1 MKKFFPIFSLALL
14 FSLVWF
20 SPAQLSAATAMD
32 PCGLYTKTDA
42 EALFNEAVSDGV
54 SRKASFPA
62 GATCRYTFT
71 RNGSSYGLKLR
82 ISDDAAIKEEGIQ
95 ESAADVMERQKKA
108 RRNNANAAKNF
119 QEIPNLGDDAFWN
132 GTDLWFLKGATLVII
147 SVNSPL
153 EGSFQN
159 MEAMNKA
166 RGEQDLG
173 LSLKVAETVL
183 SRLQ

>member
-1 MKKFFPIFSLALL
+1 MKHNLSIVPVALIL
-14 FSLVWF
+14 CLVWLMP
-20 SPAQLSAATAMD
+20 SHTVAAATPD
-32 PCGLYTKTDA
+32 PCALYTKADA
-42 EALFNEAVSDGV
+42 EALFKEGVSDGV

-71 RNGSSYGLKLR
+71 RNGSSYSLKLR
-82 ISDDAAIKEEGIQ
+82 VSDDEAIKEEGIQ

-108 RRNNANAAKNF
+108 RRNNANAAKHF

-132 GTDLWFLKGATLVII
+132 GTDLWFLKGPTLVII

-159 MEAMNKA
+159 MAAMNKA